1 MTQRI
6 ITGITSSGT
15 PHLGNYVGAIKPA
28 IEASLAPH
36 TECYYFI
43 ADYHSLV
50 KLWDPTARAQY
61 IREISATWL
70 ALGLNP
76 EKVFLYRQSD
86 IPEIGELYWILTT
99 LAAKGLLNRAHAYK
113 ALVAE
118 NLAKGDKDPDAAI
131 TMGLF
136 CYPVLMAADIL
147 IANAHKVPVGKD
159 QIQHIEMA
167 RDIAQRFNHV
177 YGEAFILPEGVV
189 DENVPTL
196 PGLDGR
202 KMSKSY
208 DNTIPL
214 FCETDALRKLINKIK
229 TNSQLPEEPKDRN
242 VCALF
247 QIYQC
252 FASPSDLLA
261 LAERYQSGIG
271 WGEIKK
277 ILFECVDAHLSAARV
292 EYHKL
297 MAHPD
302 HIDAILKRGADKM
315 RAKAA
320 PFLREIK
327 QKTGL

>member
-1 MTQRI
+1 M
-6 ITGITSSGT
+6 
-15 PHLGNYVGAIKPA
+15 
-28 IEASLAPH
+28 
-36 TECYYFI
+36 
-43 ADYHSLV
+43 
-50 KLWDPTARAQY
+50 
-61 IREISATWL
+61 
-70 ALGLNP
+70 
-76 EKVFLYRQSD
+76 
-86 IPEIGELYWILTT
+86 
-99 LAAKGLLNRAHAYK
+99 
-113 ALVAE
+113 
-118 NLAKGDKDPDAAI
+118 
-131 TMGLF
+131 
-136 CYPVLMAADIL
+136 
-147 IANAHKVPVGKD
+147 
-159 QIQHIEMA
+159 
-167 RDIAQRFNHV
+167 
-177 YGEAFILPEGVV
+177 
-189 DENVPTL
+189 
-196 PGLDGR
+196 
-202 KMSKSY
+202 
-208 DNTIPL
+208 
-214 FCETDALRKLINKIK
+214 INKIK